1 MVKRGGRLMSP
12 YFPARAFLTLSS
24 GAQLL
29 LDVLEFLDVL
39 LEVAARKLGDVDV
52 FAVKS
57 GWNNT

>member
-1 MVKRGGRLMSP
+1 MSP

-52 FAVKS
+52 LAVKS